1 MLNHNAKRKT
11 VRKRRMDAP
20 KIKEIQVHHLN
31 RLIMEG
37 EEDSSIL

>member
-1 MLNHNAKRKT
+1 MNHDAKKKN
-11 VRKRRMDAP
+11 VQKKRLGVP

-31 RLIMEG
+31 RGIMEE